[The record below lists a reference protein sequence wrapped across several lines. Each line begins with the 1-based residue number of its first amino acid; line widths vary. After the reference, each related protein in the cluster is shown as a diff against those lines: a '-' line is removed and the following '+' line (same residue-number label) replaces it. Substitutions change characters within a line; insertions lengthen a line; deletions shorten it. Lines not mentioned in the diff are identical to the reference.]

1 MTSFSDNKEPLKEE
15 VENNK
20 SQEYKEEINEY
31 IKIINKT
38 IDKLIIDRNN
48 SDKIIGLVIGTEIS
62 CFLTLLTDTLG
73 YTEINSSYSSF
84 RIILLAASILI
95 RNINITNNL
104 DRKATIEKLIDLK
117 NIILSENEWLNEPGN
132 QKKL

>member
-1 MTSFSDNKEPLKEE
+1 MTSFSENNEPLKEE
-15 VENNK
+15 AENNK

-31 IKIINKT
+31 IIIINKT

-117 NIILSENEWLNEPGN
+117 NIILSENEWLNEPDN

>member
-15 VENNK
+15 AENNK

-117 NIILSENEWLNEPGN
+117 NIILSENEWLNEPDN

>member
-1 MTSFSDNKEPLKEE
+1 MTSFSENNEPLKEE
-15 VENNK
+15 TENNK

-117 NIILSENEWLNEPGN
+117 NIILSENEWLNEPDN